1 MEEVKNY
8 PPYLD
13 HAKPYKAKTNAES
26 IRALSDEDLANFLIG
41 FSWLAENGVKIC
53 YKTIAKWLQQPAKEE
68 QSMSEVVARYFQNCD
83 ICNQE
88 FQLKSKTAPMS
99 KAILP
104 GQFIPC
110 DGRGPTPTL
119 IPVNLCP
126 ACLQEMSEYLQ
137 DKYIL
142 KDIDYAGIQ
151 TGKKL

>member
-1 MEEVKNY
+1 
-8 PPYLD
+8 
-13 HAKPYKAKTNAES
+13 
-26 IRALSDEDLANFLIG
+26 
-41 FSWLAENGVKIC
+41 
-53 YKTIAKWLQQPAKEE
+53 
-68 QSMSEVVARYFQNCD
+68 MSEVTARYFQKCD

-88 FQLKSKTAPMS
+88 FQLKSKTAPLG

-104 GQFIPC
+104 GWFIPC
-110 DGRGPTPTL
+110 DDNGPTPTL

-151 TGKKL
+151 IGKMPPKEETNHE